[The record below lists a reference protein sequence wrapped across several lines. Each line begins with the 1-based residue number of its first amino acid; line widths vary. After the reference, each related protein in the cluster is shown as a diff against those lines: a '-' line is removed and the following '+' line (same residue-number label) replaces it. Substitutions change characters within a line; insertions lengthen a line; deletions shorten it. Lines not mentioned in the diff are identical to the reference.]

1 MMREL
6 PKQVIEWSL
15 VVALVLF
22 LYGREQRHA
31 GRDLEQSRSARAQ
44 IIAASDRADSLAAR
58 YALATRRGDSLS
70 RLVVAAATRRVQ
82 AVAATDGTF
91 ARVDTILLAVP
102 DTLRPALMA
111 LVAAVQVERLASD
124 ALVASLES
132 SVTGLQAA
140 IVVADSLLLAKDA
153 VIAGQVAALSI
164 LERQAHPPIL
174 SRLLAAGQWVVVG
187 AVAALAWVAV
197 P

>member
-6 PKQVIEWSL
+6 PKQIIEWSL

-31 GRDLEQSRSARAQ
+31 GRDIEQSRAARAQ
-44 IIAASDRADSLAAR
+44 ISAASGRADSLAVR
-58 YALATRRGDSLS
+58 YALAIRRGDSLS
-70 RLVVAAATRRVQ
+70 RLVVATAARRAQ
-82 AVAATDGTF
+82 AVAVTDGTV
-91 ARVDTILLAVP
+91 ARVDTILRALP
-102 DTLRPALMA
+102 DTLRPVLAAL
-111 LVAAVQVERLASD
+111 LSAVTLERLASD
-124 ALVASLES
+124 ALVASLEL
-132 SVTGLQAA
+132 SVAGLRSA
-140 IVVADSLLLAKDA
+140 IVVADSLMVAKDA
-153 VIAGQVAALSI
+153 VIAGQAAALSI
-164 LERQAHPPIL
+164 LQRQAHPPML

>member
-1 MMREL
+1 
-6 PKQVIEWSL
+6 
-15 VVALVLF
+15 
-22 LYGREQRHA
+22 
-31 GRDLEQSRSARAQ
+31 
-44 IIAASDRADSLAAR
+44 
-58 YALATRRGDSLS
+58 
-70 RLVVAAATRRVQ
+70 
-82 AVAATDGTF
+82 
-91 ARVDTILLAVP
+91 
-102 DTLRPALMA
+102 MA
-111 LVAAVQVERLASD
+111 LVAAVQGERLASD